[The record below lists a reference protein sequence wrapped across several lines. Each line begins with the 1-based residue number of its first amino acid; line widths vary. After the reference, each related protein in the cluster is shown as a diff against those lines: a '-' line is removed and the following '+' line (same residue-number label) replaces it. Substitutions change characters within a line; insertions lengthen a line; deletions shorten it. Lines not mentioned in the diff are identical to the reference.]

1 MKQSRYKKS
10 ESFKAGLVLES
21 AVSDHLGELGIV
33 HRRTK
38 QWGKEDVLDRLDLIV
53 TPGGG
58 KLQFEIQL
66 TLRPKQRIKI
76 YDFAH
81 RSLTTAMRGI
91 RLYIEVVGSH
101 RRTADLAAIGRR
113 VAQAIRTII
122 HRFRDFGSANL
133 LGLRIHA
140 MSAKIEKFDLIEF
153 CGRKLRH
160 LIDVWQKQHR
170 QLEGRRREAAQE
182 ARREHSLLP
191 KIPAFWRTILDL
203 SSSQIHTPFPIKA
216 SPHIDT
222 RPFFMPR
229 RHRRG
234 C

>member
-1 MKQSRYKKS
+1 VKQSRYKKS

-21 AVSDHLGELGIV
+21 AVSDHLGKLGIA

-38 QWGKEDVLDRLDLIV
+38 QWGKEDVQDRLDLIV

-58 KLQFEIQL
+58 KPAFEIQL

-101 RRTADLAAIGRR
+101 RRSADLIAVGRR
-113 VAQAIRTII
+113 VAESIQTIVY
-122 HRFRDFGSANL
+122 RFRDFGSANL
-133 LGLRIHA
+133 MGVRIHA
-140 MSAKIEKFDLIEF
+140 MTAKIEKFDLIDF
-153 CGRKLRH
+153 CGRKLKH
-160 LIDVWQKQHR
+160 LIQVWQEQR
-170 QLEGRRREAAQE
+170 RLFEERRREAAQQS
-182 ARREHSLLP
+182 RREHSLLP
-191 KIPAFWRTILDL
+191 RVPAFWRTILDL
-203 SSSQIHTPFPIKA
+203 PSPQIHALFPVKI